1 MGTKIAA
8 ACALL
13 VFALA
18 IFLGLTAEN
27 TFSTTVY
34 RALIAMGGTFI
45 IGLVIGAMADKM
57 AAEAKM
63 LKQGEREKSVE
74 EKASSDR

>member
-1 MGTKIAA
+1 
-8 ACALL
+8 
-13 VFALA
+13 VQ
-18 IFLGLTAEN
+18 GLSAEN

-63 LKQGEREKSVE
+63 LKQGKKEKSIE
-74 EKASSDR
+74 EKASADR

>member
-1 MGTKIAA
+1 MGIRIAA

-18 IFLGLTAEN
+18 IGQGLSAEN

-63 LKQGEREKSVE
+63 LKQEKKGKSIE
-74 EKASSDR
+74 EKASTDR

>member
-1 MGTKIAA
+1 MGTRIAS

-18 IFLGLTAEN
+18 ILLGLSAEN

-63 LKQGEREKSVE
+63 LKQGKKEKSIE
-74 EKASSDR
+74 EKASADR